1 MIFKMKLN
9 FINNYKTIYYNLN
22 VNFYLILNL
31 ILPIFNDVIIN
42 LQSEA
47 TKLLMND
54 VKTLKKIKINDFINE
69 LSECKKLLL
78 NNEQNIYI
86 IQYNN
91 IQNKEL
97 ESRFIREEDTHK
109 DNKSEYDKSEDDKS
123 NDDKSE
129 DDTCGDDKSEDD
141 TCGDDKS
148 EDDTCGDDTSN
159 FEIKEFILKKLD

>member
-9 FINNYKTIYYNLN
+9 LINNYKTIYYNLN
-22 VNFYLILNL
+22 VNFYLVLNL

-78 NNEQNIYI
+78 NSDQNIYI
-86 IQYNN
+86 IQYND

-97 ESRFIREEDTHK
+97 DHHFIHEDTGEEDTG
-109 DNKSEYDKSEDDKS
+109 
-123 NDDKSE
+123 E
-129 DDTCGDDKSEDD
+129 DDTGEEDTGEEDTGEEDTGD
-141 TCGDDKS
+141 
-148 EDDTCGDDTSN
+148 

>member
-22 VNFYLILNL
+22 VNFYLVLNL

-86 IQYNN
+86 IQYND

-97 ESRFIREEDTHK
+97 DSHFICEDTG
-109 DNKSEYDKSEDDKS
+109 
-123 NDDKSE
+123 E
-129 DDTCGDDKSEDD
+129 DDTGKDDEGKDDEGKDDTGGDD
-141 TCGDDKS
+141 TG
-148 EDDTCGDDTSN
+148 GDDTSEEDTCN

>member
-22 VNFYLILNL
+22 VNFYLVLNL

-86 IQYNN
+86 IQYND
-91 IQNKEL
+91 IQNKEFD
-97 ESRFIREEDTHK
+97 SHFICEDTGEDDTGEDDTGEEDTG
-109 DNKSEYDKSEDDKS
+109 EEDTC
-123 NDDKSE
+123 E
-129 DDTCGDDKSEDD
+129 DDTCEEDTGD
-141 TCGDDKS
+141 
-148 EDDTCGDDTSN
+148 

>member
-22 VNFYLILNL
+22 VNFYLVLNL

-86 IQYNN
+86 IQYND

-97 ESRFIREEDTHK
+97 DSHFIHEDAGDEDTGEEDTG
-109 DNKSEYDKSEDDKS
+109 EEDTC
-123 NDDKSE
+123 E
-129 DDTCGDDKSEDD
+129 DDTCEDD
-141 TCGDDKS
+141 TC
-148 EDDTCGDDTSN
+148 EDDTGD

>member
-22 VNFYLILNL
+22 VNFYLVLNL

-86 IQYNN
+86 IQYND

-97 ESRFIREEDTHK
+97 ESHFICEEDTCK
-109 DNKSEYDKSEDDKS
+109 DDEGKDDEGK
-123 NDDKSE
+123 
-129 DDTCGDDKSEDD
+129 DDTGGDD
-141 TCGDDKS
+141 TG
-148 EDDTCGDDTSN
+148 GDDTSEEDTCN

>member
-1 MIFKMKLN
+1 MKLN

-22 VNFYLILNL
+22 VNFYLVLNL

-86 IQYNN
+86 IQYND
-91 IQNKEL
+91 IQNKEC
-97 ESRFIREEDTHK
+97 D
-109 DNKSEYDKSEDDKS
+109 
-123 NDDKSE
+123 
-129 DDTCGDDKSEDD
+129 
-141 TCGDDKS
+141 
-148 EDDTCGDDTSN
+148 

>member
-9 FINNYKTIYYNLN
+9 LINNYKTIYYNLN
-22 VNFYLILNL
+22 VNFYLVLNL

-86 IQYNN
+86 IQYND

-97 ESRFIREEDTHK
+97 DSHFICEDTG
-109 DNKSEYDKSEDDKS
+109 
-123 NDDKSE
+123 E
-129 DDTCGDDKSEDD
+129 DDTGKDDEGKDDEGKDDTGGDD
-141 TCGDDKS
+141 TG
-148 EDDTCGDDTSN
+148 GDDTSEEDTCN

>member
-22 VNFYLILNL
+22 VNFYLVLNL

-86 IQYNN
+86 IQYND
-91 IQNKEL
+91 IQNKEFD
-97 ESRFIREEDTHK
+97 SHFICEDTGEDDTGEEDTG
-109 DNKSEYDKSEDDKS
+109 EEDTGEEDTC
-123 NDDKSE
+123 E
-129 DDTCGDDKSEDD
+129 DDTGEED
-141 TCGDDKS
+141 TCD
-148 EDDTCGDDTSN
+148 

>member
-97 ESRFIREEDTHK
+97 ESRFIREEDTCE
-109 DNKSEYDKSEDDKS
+109 DNKSDD
-123 NDDKSE
+123 NKSE
-129 DDTCGDDKSEDD
+129 DDTDKDD
-141 TCGDDKS
+141 TSG
-148 EDDTCGDDTSN
+148 DDTCGDDTDKDDTCGDDTDKDDTCGDDTGN

>member
-9 FINNYKTIYYNLN
+9 LINNYKTIYYNLN
-22 VNFYLILNL
+22 VNFYLVLNL

-97 ESRFIREEDTHK
+97 ESHFICEDTDK
-109 DNKSEYDKSEDDKS
+109 DDTGEDDTGG
-123 NDDKSE
+123 DDTSE
-129 DDTCGDDKSEDD
+129 DDTSGDD
-141 TCGDDKS
+141 TDK
-148 EDDTCGDDTSN
+148 DDTCGDDTGN

>member
-1 MIFKMKLN
+1 MKLN

-22 VNFYLILNL
+22 VNFYLVLNL

-86 IQYNN
+86 IQYND

-97 ESRFIREEDTHK
+97 NSHFICEDTGEDDTGEEDTG
-109 DNKSEYDKSEDDKS
+109 EEDTC
-123 NDDKSE
+123 E
-129 DDTCGDDKSEDD
+129 DDTCEDD
-141 TCGDDKS
+141 TC
-148 EDDTCGDDTSN
+148 EDDTCEDDTGD